1 MITGKA
7 KIRYEVLYY
16 FAPKGQ
22 LARQELYSC
31 SSSIAFWYSV

>member
-16 FAPKGQ
+16 FAR
-22 LARQELYSC
+22 LEDRAQEFY
-31 SSSIAFWYSV
+31 SSIAFWYSA